1 MIQVKDVVK
10 SFDGNVVLNH
20 ISADFEDG
28 KVNMIIGQSGS
39 GKTVLMKSMIGLHQ
53 IDDGE
58 IIFDCRASENNSEKG
73 SKGSNS
79 SKGLEQRN
87 LAGMSEKEV
96 RMLHREVGMLFQGA
110 ALFDSMTVQENVMF
124 PLEMFS
130 DMSDEEK
137 VARARFCLERVNMPK
152 RAFGLMPSEISGGM
166 QKRVAIARAIALN
179 PKYLFCDEPNS
190 GLDPKT
196 SLVID
201 QLIQD
206 ITREYNICTIVNS
219 HDMNSIMEIGD
230 NIVFLRNGV
239 KEWQGSRHE
248 IFNADNEA
256 LNDFVFASELFKKI
270 KNKEQGTRKQD

>member
-20 ISADFEDG
+20 VSANFEDG

-53 IDDGE
+53 INEGE
-58 IIFDCRASENNSEKG
+58 IIFDTNDGK
-73 SKGSNS
+73 
-79 SKGLEQRN
+79 QQN
-87 LAGMSEKEV
+87 LAAMAEKEV

-110 ALFDSMTVQENVMF
+110 ALFDSMTVQENVMY

-130 DMSDEEK
+130 EMSKDEM
-137 VARARFCLERVNMPK
+137 VARARFCLERVNMPE

-190 GLDPKT
+190 GLDPRT

-201 QLIQD
+201 KLIQD
-206 ITREYNICTIVNS
+206 ITQEYNICTIVNS
-219 HDMNSIMEIGD
+219 HYMNSIMEIGD

-248 IFNADNEA
+248 IFHAENEA
-256 LNDFVFASELFKKI
+256 LNDFVFASELFKKV
-270 KNKEQGTRKQD
+270 KTASQSV

>member
-20 ISADFEDG
+20 VSANFEDG

-53 IDDGE
+53 INEGE
-58 IIFDCRASENNSEKG
+58 IIFDTSDGK
-73 SKGSNS
+73 
-79 SKGLEQRN
+79 QQN
-87 LAGMSEKEV
+87 LAGMTEKEV
-96 RMLHREVGMLFQGA
+96 RLLHREVGMLFQGS
-110 ALFDSMTVQENVMF
+110 ALFDSMTVQENVMY

-130 DMSDEEK
+130 DMSKDEM
-137 VARARFCLERVNMPK
+137 VARARFCLERVNMPE

-179 PKYLFCDEPNS
+179 PRYLFCDEPNS
-190 GLDPKT
+190 GLDPRT

-248 IFNADNEA
+248 IFHADNEA
-256 LNDFVFASELFKKI
+256 LNDFVFASELFKKV
-270 KNKEQGTRKQD
+270 KSASRSV

>member
-1 MIQVKDVVK
+1 MIQVKDIVK
-10 SFDGNVVLNH
+10 SFDGSVVLNH
-20 ISADFEDG
+20 VSANFEDG

-53 IDDGE
+53 INGGE
-58 IIFDCRASENNSEKG
+58 IIFDTRNG
-73 SKGSNS
+73 
-79 SKGLEQRN
+79 QQN
-87 LAGMSEKEV
+87 LAAMSEKEV

-110 ALFDSMTVQENVMF
+110 ALFDSMTVQENVMY

-130 DMSDEEK
+130 DMSHQEMVE
-137 VARARFCLERVNMPK
+137 RARFCLSRVDMPER
-152 RAFGLMPSEISGGM
+152 AHQLMPSEISGGM

-179 PKYLFCDEPNS
+179 PRYLFCDEPNS

-206 ITREYNICTIVNS
+206 ITQEYGICTIVNS

-248 IFNADNEA
+248 IFHANNEA
-256 LNDFVFASELFKKI
+256 LNDFVFASELFKKV
-270 KNKEQGTRKQD
+270 KRANE

>member
-20 ISADFEDG
+20 VSADFEDG

-39 GKTVLMKSMIGLHQ
+39 GKTVLMKSMIGLHT
-53 IDDGE
+53 IDSGE
-58 IIFDCRASENNSEKG
+58 IVFDIKG
-73 SKGSNS
+73 GRK
-79 SKGLEQRN
+79 QN
-87 LAGMSEKEV
+87 LATMTEKEV
-96 RMLHREVGMLFQGA
+96 RMLHREVGMLFQGS
-110 ALFDSMTVQENVMF
+110 ALFDSMTVQENVMY

-130 DMSDEEK
+130 DMTHEEM
-137 VARARFCLERVNMPK
+137 VARAQFCLERVNMPE
-152 RAFGLMPSEISGGM
+152 RAFSLMPSEISGGM

-206 ITREYNICTIVNS
+206 ITQEYGICTIVNS

-248 IFNADNEA
+248 IFHADNEA
-256 LNDFVFASELFKKI
+256 LNDFVFASELFKKV
-270 KNKEQGTRKQD
+270 KQTAHAGC